1 MEKQVLEN
9 RTLVAESDMPVREVM
24 CMSASKDTKRGTWK
38 VYIRYTD
45 WMGEKQI
52 KTKRGFATKK
62 EALQWEREFLQKQSK
77 DINMSF
83 SAFVDIYLRDKKP
96 RLKYSTYL
104 GKKHILE
111 TKILPYFGNRSLA
124 SIKASDVIQ
133 WQNVLLEQ
141 RDSDG
146 NSYSQTYLRTIQNQ
160 LSAVLNH
167 AKNYYDLPVN
177 ASAQAGKMGKSNAKE
192 MSFWTQSEYLK
203 FIETMKSKPISYY
216 AFEMLYWTGIREGE
230 LLALTLSDFDFT
242 NRKLIINKSYQ
253 RLKGQDY
260 VTEPKTEQSN
270 RVISLSGF
278 LCEEMEVFLA
288 SLYGLKPDTRIFQ
301 ITKSYLHHEMDRGC
315 KESGVKRIRVHD
327 LRHSHVAHLIEL
339 GFSPVAIAERL
350 GHKGISITYM
360 YAHLYPSKQNEL
372 ADRLEVD
379 REKHSDFDKK

>member
-1 MEKQVLEN
+1 
-9 RTLVAESDMPVREVM
+9 
-24 CMSASKDTKRGTWK
+24 MSASKDAKRGTWK
-38 VYIRYTD
+38 VYIRYID
-45 WMGEKQI
+45 WRGEKQV

-83 SAFVDIYLRDKKP
+83 SAFVDVYLRDKKP

-104 GKKHILE
+104 GKKHLLE
-111 TKILPYFGNRSLA
+111 TKILPYFGKRALA

-133 WQNVLLEQ
+133 WQNELLKQ
-141 RDSDG
+141 RDSEG
-146 NSYSQTYLRTIQNQ
+146 KPYSPTYLRTIQNQ

-167 AKNYYDLPVN
+167 ATKFYELPVN
-177 ASAQAGKMGKSNAKE
+177 ASAQAGKMGKANAKE
-192 MSFWTQSEYLK
+192 MSFWTQEEYLQ
-203 FIETMKSKPISYY
+203 FIETMKSKPFSYY

-230 LLALTLSDFDFT
+230 LLALTPADFDFK
-242 NRKLIINKSYQ
+242 NQKLTISKSYQ
-253 RLKGQDY
+253 RIKGEDY

-270 RVISLSGF
+270 RTIAMSGF
-278 LCEEMEVFLA
+278 LCDEMEDFLA
-288 SLYGLKPDTRIFQ
+288 SLYGLEPNTRIFQ

-327 LRHSHVAHLIEL
+327 VRHSHVAHLIEL

-360 YAHLYPSKQNEL
+360 YAHLYPSKQYEL
-372 ADRLEVD
+372 AEKLEAD
-379 REKHSDFDKK
+379 RERGSGSVEQEAGSNYQLQGAISDV

>member
-1 MEKQVLEN
+1 
-9 RTLVAESDMPVREVM
+9 
-24 CMSASKDTKRGTWK
+24 
-38 VYIRYTD
+38 
-45 WMGEKQI
+45 
-52 KTKRGFATKK
+52 
-62 EALQWEREFLQKQSK
+62 
-77 DINMSF
+77 MSF

-104 GKKHILE
+104 WKKHILE

-288 SLYGLKPDTRIFQ
+288 SLYGLKPDTR
-301 ITKSYLHHEMDRGC
+301 
-315 KESGVKRIRVHD
+315 
-327 LRHSHVAHLIEL
+327 
-339 GFSPVAIAERL
+339 
-350 GHKGISITYM
+350 SI
-360 YAHLYPSKQNEL
+360 K
-372 ADRLEVD
+372 
-379 REKHSDFDKK
+379 

>member
-1 MEKQVLEN
+1 
-9 RTLVAESDMPVREVM
+9 
-24 CMSASKDTKRGTWK
+24 MSASKDTKRGTWK
-38 VYIRYTD
+38 VYIRYVD
-45 WMGEKQI
+45 WQGEKQV

-83 SAFVDIYLRDKKP
+83 AAFVDIYLRDKKP

-104 GKKHILE
+104 GKKHILD
-111 TKILPYFGNRSLA
+111 TKIVPYFGKRSLA

-133 WQNVLLEQ
+133 WQNELLEQ
-141 RDSDG
+141 RDSEG
-146 NSYSQTYLRTIQNQ
+146 KPYSPTYLRTIQNQ

-167 AKNYYDLPVN
+167 ATKFYGLPVN
-177 ASAQAGKMGKSNAKE
+177 ASAQAGKMGKANAKE
-192 MSFWTQSEYLK
+192 MSFWTQAEYLR
-203 FIETMKSKPISYY
+203 FIETMKSKPLSYY

-230 LLALTLSDFDFT
+230 LLALTPADFDFKNQELT
-242 NRKLIINKSYQ
+242 INKSYQ
-253 RLKGQDY
+253 RIKGEDY

-270 RVISLSGF
+270 RTIVMSSF
-278 LCEEMEVFLA
+278 LCDEMEDFFA

-315 KESGVKRIRVHD
+315 KESGVKKIRIHD

-360 YAHLYPSKQNEL
+360 YAHLYPSKQYEL
-372 ADRLEVD
+372 AEKLEAD
-379 REKHSDFDKK
+379 REKGTESNSELRREVKHV